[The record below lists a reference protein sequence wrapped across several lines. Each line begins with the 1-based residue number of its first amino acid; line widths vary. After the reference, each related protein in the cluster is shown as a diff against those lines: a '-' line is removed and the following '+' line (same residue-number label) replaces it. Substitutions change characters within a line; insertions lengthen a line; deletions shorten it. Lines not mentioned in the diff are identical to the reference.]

1 MNMKRGI
8 GMMAAMAALMGGMGM
23 DMPQHRIYDRP
34 KKTHKL
40 GNYKHTGE
48 IPKGC
53 KLETERLIFKHTYH
67 TLAIAVDIVAAT
79 PKSKAKKIN
88 KYRGEIA
95 DYLAH
100 LSINEIILRNEF
112 DVIEK
117 PIQDIEVKTEQ
128 FNENGE
134 RHF

>member
-1 MNMKRGI
+1 MW
-8 GMMAAMAALMGGMGM
+8 AMAALMGGMGGSFGM

-34 KKTHKL
+34 KKTYKL

-53 KLETERLIFKHTYH
+53 KLESETLIFKHTQH
-67 TLAIAVDIVAAT
+67 TLSITVDIVAAT

-100 LSINEIILRNEF
+100 LTINEIISRNEF

-117 PIQDIEVKTEQ
+117 PIQEVEVKNESSY
-128 FNENGE
+128 ENGE
-134 RHF
+134 RQF